1 MLLEG
6 KVAIVS
12 GIGPGMGR
20 DISLRLAAEGA
31 DLAIGARTESRLD
44 EVAREVEALGRRVV
58 KVRTDISQ
66 DADCAAL
73 VERCVAELGGIDI
86 LVNNAFHNGT
96 MKRFEDDDLDRW
108 QEVLDV
114 NLLGSL
120 RLTQHAIPAL
130 KARGGGSVVMIST
143 MSTRVANPF
152 FASYAASKAGLNAAT
167 QALARE
173 HGRDQIRFN
182 CVLPGYIWGDTVRAH
197 FERTARARGV
207 DPQVPYDDVAR
218 QIPLGRIPDSHE
230 IAGAVVFFAS
240 DLSSCITGQT
250 LDVNGGQVMY

>member
-31 DLAIGARTESRLD
+31 DLALGARTPERLE
-44 EVAREVEALGRRVV
+44 EVAAEVAALGRRVISV
-58 KVRTDISQ
+58 PTDITR

-73 VERCVAELGGIDI
+73 VERTVAEFGGVDV
-86 LVNNAFHNGT
+86 LVNNAFHTGT

-108 QEVLDV
+108 QQALDV

-120 RLTQHAIPAL
+120 RLTKQLVPVM

-143 MSTRVANPF
+143 MSTRVANPA

-173 HGRDQIRFN
+173 LGADQIRLN
-182 CVLPGYIWGDTVRAH
+182 SVLPGYIWGDAVRDY
-197 FERTARARGV
+197 FERAAKARGV
-207 DPQVPYDDVAR
+207 DQQVMYDEIAA

-230 IAGAVVFFAS
+230 ISGAVVFFAS
-240 DLSSCITGQT
+240 ELSSCITGQT